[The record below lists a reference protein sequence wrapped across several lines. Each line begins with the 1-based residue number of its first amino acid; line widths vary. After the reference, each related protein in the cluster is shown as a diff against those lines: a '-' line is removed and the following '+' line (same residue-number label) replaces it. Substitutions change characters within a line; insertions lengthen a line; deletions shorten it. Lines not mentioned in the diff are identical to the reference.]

1 MQGPDDEFA
10 DIEFTCSRCGA
21 VMDRFHELCPDC
33 GQELG
38 EGFSATFRPPVPKA
52 IKIIAFVFLG
62 GIVLMLV
69 VLLLGPLLF

>member
-1 MQGPDDEFA
+1 MQGSDDEFA
-10 DIEFTCSRCGA
+10 DIEFTCPRCGA
-21 VMDRFHELCPDC
+21 VMDRLHERCPDC

-38 EGFSATFRPPVPKA
+38 DEFSATFRPPLPKGV
-52 IKIIAFVFLG
+52 KIIAFVFLG

>member
-1 MQGPDDEFA
+1 MQGSDDEFA
-10 DIEFTCSRCGA
+10 DVEFTCPRCG
-21 VMDRFHELCPDC
+21 VVTERFHEVCPDC

-38 EGFSATFRPPVPKA
+38 DQFSGTFRPPVPKA
-52 IKIIAFVFLG
+52 IRIIAFVFLV

>member
-10 DIEFTCSRCGA
+10 DVEFTCPRCRA
-21 VMDRFHELCPDC
+21 VMERFHELCPGC

-38 EGFSATFRPPVPKA
+38 EEFSATFRPPVPKA
-52 IKIIAFVFLG
+52 IKIIAVVFLA

-69 VLLLGPLLF
+69 VLLLGPLVF